1 VPMPALPESLTKSL
15 QEYSAS
21 LGDSGLVLRLK
32 SGDAGAL
39 VEAQRAVLDPKVSGS
54 VRSELVRQLGASGDR
69 IVVGTMIK
77 ILALDQEFAL
87 KRVALQTLARF
98 EDEAIAK
105 GIIGRYGSTL
115 PAEHGVRSTAER
127 VLAGRLPWAILMMDE
142 VDKAVIKSRDLGSDI
157 VQLMMEHR
165 DEALNA
171 RITKHWP
178 GIAAG
183 AGGID
188 LPAETARLK
197 TVLTAGKGDATA
209 GKATFAVR
217 CANCHQLFGEGSSI
231 GPDLTGYERQN
242 PDFWIPSILNPS
254 LELREGYLNYVASM
268 KDGRKVIGLM
278 VEQSPRT
285 VTLKDL
291 AGQVSLLDRTSIE
304 TLEASPISLMPPGL
318 LAGLSDKDLQD
329 LFAYLM
335 KP

>member
-1 VPMPALPESLTKSL
+1 V
-15 QEYSAS
+15 
-21 LGDSGLVLRLK
+21 G
-32 SGDAGAL
+32 
-39 VEAQRAVLDPKVSGS
+39 
-54 VRSELVRQLGASGDR
+54 VRTELVRLLGEKGDAKV
-69 IVVGTMIK
+69 IDPLLK

-98 EDEAIAK
+98 DDETIAK

-127 VLAGRLPWAILMMDE
+127 VLAGRLPWAMLMMDE

-165 DEALNA
+165 DEALTA

-188 LPAETARLK
+188 LAAETARLK
-197 TVLTAGKGDATA
+197 TVLAAGKGDASA
-209 GKATFAVR
+209 GKATFVAR
-217 CANCHQLFGEGSSI
+217 CANCHQLFGEGALI

-242 PDFWIPSILNPS
+242 PDFWIPSLLNPS

-291 AGQVSLLDRTSIE
+291 AGQISLLDRTGID

-318 LAGLSDKDLQD
+318 LAGLSDKELQD
-329 LFAYLM
+329 FFAYLM